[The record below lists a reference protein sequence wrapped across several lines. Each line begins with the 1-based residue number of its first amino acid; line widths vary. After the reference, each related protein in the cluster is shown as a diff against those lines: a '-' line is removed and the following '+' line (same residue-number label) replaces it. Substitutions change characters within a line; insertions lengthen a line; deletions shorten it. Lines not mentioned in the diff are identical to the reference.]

1 MSEFAVKT
9 ENVYKSYQSGPQKVE
24 VLKGVNLEVRSGEV
38 AVIMGPSGVGKST
51 LLHIVGMLDR
61 SDSGRLWIRGQ
72 DVSEL
77 DKPGMARM
85 RNDTIGFV
93 FQFHHLLP
101 EFSALENVLIPSMIR
116 DEKNADKAYALEL
129 LERVGLKD
137 RMSHKPRE
145 LSGGERQRVAVARA
159 LINKPQIVLADEP
172 TGNLDKLS
180 GEALYH
186 LLLELNRELGQTLL
200 IVTHNEHMAENAHR
214 LITMDDGIIS
224 GQQLAGRPKS

>member
-1 MSEFAVKT
+1 MSEYAVKT
-9 ENVYKSYQSGPQKVE
+9 ENLYKSYISGPQKVE
-24 VLKGVNLEVRSGEV
+24 VLKGVNLEVLSGEV

-85 RNDTIGFV
+85 RNATIGFV

-101 EFSALENVLIPSMIR
+101 EFSALENVLLPSMIR
-116 DEKNADKAYALEL
+116 DEKNADKEYALEL
-129 LERVGLKD
+129 LERVGLKE

-224 GQQLAGRPKS
+224 GQQLAGRHKS

>member
-9 ENVYKSYQSGPQKVE
+9 EKLYKSYVTGPQKVE
-24 VLKGVNLEVRSGEV
+24 VLKGVNLEVLSGEV

-77 DKPGMARM
+77 DKPAMARM
-85 RNDTIGFV
+85 RNATIGFV

-101 EFSALENVLIPSMIR
+101 EFSALENVLLPSMIR
-116 DEKNADKAYALEL
+116 DEKNADKQYAVEL
-129 LERVGLKD
+129 LERVGLKE

-172 TGNLDKLS
+172 TGNLDKQS

-224 GQQLAGRPKS
+224 GQQLAGRHKS

>member
-77 DKPGMARM
+77 DKPGMAHM

-186 LLLELNRELGQTLL
+186 LLLELNLELGQTLL